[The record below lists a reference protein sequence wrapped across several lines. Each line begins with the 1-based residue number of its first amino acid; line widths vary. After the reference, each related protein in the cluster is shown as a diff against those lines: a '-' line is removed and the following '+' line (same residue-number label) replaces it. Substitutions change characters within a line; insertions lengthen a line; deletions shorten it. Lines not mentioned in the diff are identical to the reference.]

1 MPGRTELLQRENHH
15 SGRITFVYFPPKNPS
30 GAPIFREESGI
41 SESSPVLATIP
52 AQFSS
57 TDCLVLNQRFAR
69 GHSQHPRERSQI
81 RDGQVLKVPESLAVG
96 WEQKKLVP
104 SLETAGHP
112 LARVSSSEHPMTPAK
127 RLAGCKPPEF
137 LLNRDSPYPLEKQVA
152 DRSEFPK
159 PRTQR
164 WPRLRYSWAGWF

>member
-57 TDCLVLNQRFAR
+57 TDFLVLNQRFAR

-96 WEQKKLVP
+96 WEQKKARAVVGNCGAPFSTSVKFRAPDDTSETSCGLQTARISFEP
-104 SLETAGHP
+104 RFSLPPRKT
-112 LARVSSSEHPMTPAK
+112 SS
-127 RLAGCKPPEF
+127 RPE
-137 LLNRDSPYPLEKQVA
+137 
-152 DRSEFPK
+152 
-159 PRTQR
+159 
-164 WPRLRYSWAGWF
+164 